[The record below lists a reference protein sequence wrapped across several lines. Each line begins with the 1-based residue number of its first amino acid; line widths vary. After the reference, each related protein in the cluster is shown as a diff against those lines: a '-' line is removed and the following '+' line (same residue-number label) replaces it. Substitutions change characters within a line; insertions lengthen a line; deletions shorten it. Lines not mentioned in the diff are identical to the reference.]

1 MLNLAV
7 LDFASNRINAES
19 YIFIHTC
26 SIIQLKSKEVS
37 QLQNPWVAWNFY
49 SFNLLKIISQQEIF
63 NFIFHL
69 APLYYLMDICLY
81 KMRNRNHF
89 VHDYITIITGI
100 LFHFFFGDFCHFS
113 HCGISTTLIVTAG
126 VSITRSGLISITIS
140 S

>member
-1 MLNLAV
+1 MLNFLV
-7 LDFASNRINAES
+7 LDFALNRINAQS
-19 YIFIHTC
+19 SIFIHTC
-26 SIIQLKSKEVS
+26 SIIQLKSKKGS
-37 QLQNPWVAWNFY
+37 QFQKSQVAWNFH
-49 SFNLLKIISQQEIF
+49 SFNLLRIISQQEIF

-100 LFHFFFGDFCHFS
+100 LFHIFFGDFCHFS
-113 HCGISTTLIVTAG
+113 QCVISTTLSVTAG
-126 VSITRSGLISITIS
+126 VSITRSGLISITTS